1 MSQTAD
7 IVICG
12 AGIAGIAATYSM
24 KLAQPD
30 AEVLLVDKLPPM
42 SLTSIKSGELYRN
55 WWPDTT
61 MAHWIQKSIEMM
73 EAHARKSHNRF
84 HMNRRGYAFI
94 YTSEDGMQ
102 AARQSVEQF
111 GSFEIGP
118 VRVHD
123 SAKNAHYQPVSPYG
137 FDNQPDGVDF
147 LLDQELIRKHFP
159 YVTEDALAVIHARR
173 CGWFSAQQFGL
184 YLLELAKT
192 LGLKELRGE
201 IVNIERDGQG
211 VKAVEVK
218 HEDGTTRVETRTLI
232 NAAGPFFAHLA
243 SLVGLELPVYSVLH
257 QLAVMPDP
265 LGIIP
270 REAPFTILAEGQTLA
285 WTPAEQAQ
293 WRSEPDMR
301 WLLEPFPG
309 ALHVRPEGALDGNWI
324 RLGWPY
330 TDTPN
335 EPKWEPEFP
344 EEFPEVVLRGATRL
358 VPGLQQYVR
367 KLPGKMTQDGGFYT
381 KTKENLPLIGPTEV
395 DGFYLLGALSG
406 YGLMAACAAG
416 ELITQWITN
425 SLLPEYA
432 QAFSLARYNDP
443 AVADALKSK
452 AASGEL

>member
-1 MSQTAD
+1 MSQSAD
-7 IVICG
+7 FIICG
-12 AGIAGIAATYSM
+12 AGIAGIAAAYSM
-24 KLAQPD
+24 KLTWPD

-55 WWPDTT
+55 WCPDAT
-61 MAHWIQKSIEMM
+61 MAHWIHKSIEMM
-73 EAHARKSHNRF
+73 ETHARHSHNRF
-84 HMNRRGYAFI
+84 HMNRRGYAFV
-94 YTSEDGMQ
+94 YTSENGVKVAQ
-102 AARQSVEQF
+102 QSVEQF

-123 SAKNAHYQPVSPYG
+123 SSTNTLYQPVSPHG
-137 FDNQPDGVDF
+137 FDDQPDGVDF
-147 LLDQELIRKHFP
+147 LLDRKLIHRHFP

-184 YLLELAKT
+184 YLLEQTKT

-201 IVNIERDGQG
+201 IVKIEQDGQG
-211 VKAVEVK
+211 VKAVDVQHK
-218 HEDGTTRVETRTLI
+218 NGTTRVETRTII

-285 WTPAEQAQ
+285 WTPAEQEQ
-293 WRSEPDMR
+293 WRSEPDTR

-330 TDTPN
+330 TNAPDQPV
-335 EPKWEPEFP
+335 WEPEFP
-344 EEFPEVVLRGATRL
+344 AEFPEVVLRGATRL

-381 KTKENLPLIGPTEV
+381 KTKENLPLVGPTDI

-416 ELITQWITN
+416 ELITQWITD
-425 SLLPEYA
+425 SQLPEYA

-443 AVADALKSK
+443 AIADALKSK
-452 AASGEL
+452 ASSGEL

>member
-1 MSQTAD
+1 MSQSAD

-12 AGIAGIAATYSM
+12 AGIAGIAAAYSM
-24 KLAQPD
+24 KLAQRE

-61 MAHWIQKSIEMM
+61 MAHWIHKSIEMM
-73 EAHARKSHNRF
+73 EAHAHKSHNRF
-84 HMNRRGYAFI
+84 HMNRRGYAFV
-94 YTSEDGMQ
+94 YTSENGVK

-111 GSFEIGP
+111 GNFEIGP

-123 SAKNAHYQPVSPYG
+123 SATNTLYQPVSPHG
-137 FDNQPDGVDF
+137 FDDQPDGVDF

-159 YVTEDALAVIHARR
+159 YVTENARAVIHARR

-184 YLLELAKT
+184 YLLELAKA
-192 LGLKELRGE
+192 LGLRELRGE
-201 IVNIERDGQG
+201 ITKIERDGQG
-211 VKAVEVK
+211 AKAVQVQHK
-218 HEDGTTRVETRTLI
+218 NGITRVETRTVI

-270 REAPFTILAEGQTLA
+270 RQAPFTILAEGQTLD
-285 WTPAEQAQ
+285 WTQAEQAQ
-293 WRSEPDMR
+293 WRSEPEMR

-309 ALHVRPEGALDGNWI
+309 ALHVRPEGALDSEWI

-330 TDTPN
+330 TDTPH
-335 EPKWEPEFP
+335 EPEWEPDFP
-344 EEFPEVVLRGATRL
+344 AEFPEVVLRGATRL
-358 VPGLQQYVR
+358 IPGLHQYVE
-367 KLPGKMTQDGGFYT
+367 KLSGKITQDGGFYT
-381 KTKENLPLIGPTEV
+381 KTEENLPLIGPT
-395 DGFYLLGALSG
+395 DIKGFYLLGALSG
-406 YGLMAACAAG
+406 YGLMAAYAAA
-416 ELITQWITN
+416 ELITQWITD
-425 SLLPEYA
+425 SRLPEYA
-432 QAFSLARYNDP
+432 RTFSLARYSDP
-443 AVADALKSK
+443 AIADTLKSK